1 MFQYL
6 NGEALVR
13 KSFRERRKLLKEHF
27 KEVEGEFL
35 FAKSAEFSSIDGV
48 QEILEQSVQGKK
60 SHVRQSFSLFPLGS
74 STVSRLSKA
83 SFKIK

>member
-13 KSFRERRKLLKEHF
+13 KSFRERRQLLKEHF

-48 QEILEQSVQGKK
+48 QEVLDESVKGTKLEGLLIIS
-60 SHVRQSFSLFPLGS
+60 P
-74 STVSRLSKA
+74 
-83 SFKIK
+83 

>member
-13 KSFRERRKLLKEHF
+13 KSFRERRQLLKEHF

-48 QEILEQSVQGKK
+48 QEVLDESVKGRNLFK
-60 SHVRQSFSLFPLGS
+60 SLLFLIISPRFYN
-74 STVSRLSKA
+74 V
-83 SFKIK
+83 FKTFK